1 MANDKKFSEA
11 LTSIQNYIKEEFL
24 DMTDPGDLSDK
35 ELIELDNSMG
45 ELSRAVMHILGL
57 EITEVKS
64 DTEFVASISLQST
77 ETLDI

>member
-1 MANDKKFSEA
+1 MAKDKKFPEA
-11 LTSIQNYIKEEFL
+11 LSAIQTYIKEEFL

-35 ELIELDNSMG
+35 DLIDLDNSMG

-57 EITEVKS
+57 EIIEAKS
-64 DTEFVASISLQST
+64 GTEFIASISLQST